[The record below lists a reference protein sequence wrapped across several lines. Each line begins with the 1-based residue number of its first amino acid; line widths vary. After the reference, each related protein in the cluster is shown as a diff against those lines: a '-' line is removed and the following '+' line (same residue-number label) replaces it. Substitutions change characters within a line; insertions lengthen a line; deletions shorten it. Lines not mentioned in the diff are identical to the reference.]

1 MTPLT
6 LQASEN
12 ELGLVE
18 NLRKII
24 VFMKIEALS
33 LGNILNFHLGED
45 EQMTFFLTLV
55 FFYV

>member
-1 MTPLT
+1 MTSLT
-6 LQASEN
+6 LQAIEN

-33 LGNILNFHLGED
+33 LG
-45 EQMTFFLTLV
+45 TPSV
-55 FFYV
+55 S

>member
-18 NLRKII
+18 NLRKITGF
-24 VFMKIEALS
+24 VKTEALF
-33 LGNILNFHLGED
+33 LGYILNFHLGED
-45 EQMTFFLTLV
+45 EQMTFFNAY
-55 FFYV
+55 FYMF